1 MIRVL
6 LADDQALV
14 RAGFRML
21 LESAADITIVGEA
34 PNGGTAVAL
43 ARELRPDVVLM
54 DLSMPEV
61 DGLTA
66 TRRITADP
74 ELAAVRVVV
83 LTTFDDDEHVFAALR
98 AGASG
103 FLVKDVEPEELL
115 QGVRVVA
122 RGDALLAPS
131 VTRSLIAAFTTRA
144 GAGRRGASRPAPA
157 PALPASRAA
166 SRAGEPPRPALPCP
180 GLASLTEREREVV
193 ALVAAGLSNDEIA
206 AELVVSPLTA
216 KTHVSRAMIKLGARD
231 RAQLVVL
238 AYENGLA
245 EPGHPGRPGPAQC
258 LRTTNSTS
266 PGVPK
271 QPECRSNGPEVS
283 RRTSVGARERRCGS
297 ARTAETRLAGHH
309 GTARGARRR

>member
-21 LESAADITIVGEA
+21 LESADDITIVGEA

-43 ARELRPDVVLM
+43 ARELHPDVVLM

-66 TRRITADP
+66 TRRITTDP
-74 ELAAVRVVV
+74 QLAAVRVVV
-83 LTTFDDDEHVFAALR
+83 LTTFDDDEHVFGALR

-131 VTRSLIAAFTTRA
+131 VTRSLIAAFTSGGGTSGGGTSAPPAGAPPADGLRAGGPRAGGLRA
-144 GAGRRGASRPAPA
+144 GA
-157 PALPASRAA
+157 
-166 SRAGEPPRPALPCP
+166 P
-180 GLASLTEREREVV
+180 GVASLTEREREIV

-206 AELVVSPLTA
+206 ADLVVSPLTA

-245 EPGHPGRPGPAQC
+245 EPGHP
-258 LRTTNSTS
+258 
-266 PGVPK
+266 
-271 QPECRSNGPEVS
+271 
-283 RRTSVGARERRCGS
+283 
-297 ARTAETRLAGHH
+297 
-309 GTARGARRR
+309 

>member
-21 LESAADITIVGEA
+21 LESADDITIVGEA
-34 PNGGTAVAL
+34 ANGGRAVAL

-74 ELAAVRVVV
+74 ELASVKVVV
-83 LTTFDDDEHVFAALR
+83 LTTFDDDEHVFGALR
-98 AGASG
+98 AGAYG
-103 FLVKDVEPEELL
+103 FLVKDVEPAELL

-131 VTRSLIAAFTTRA
+131 VTRSLIAAFTARGGRA
-144 GAGRRGASRPAPA
+144 AREPSGH
-157 PALPASRAA
+157 PASDM
-166 SRAGEPPRPALPCP
+166 SQPRPAARAAQHP
-180 GLASLTEREREVV
+180 GIAALTEREREVV
-193 ALVAAGLSNDEIA
+193 TLVAAGLSNDEIA
-206 AELVVSPLTA
+206 VKLVVSPLTA
-216 KTHVSRAMIKLGARD
+216 KTHVSRSMIKLGARD

-238 AYENGLA
+238 AYENGLV
-245 EPGHPGRPGPAQC
+245 EPGGR
-258 LRTTNSTS
+258 
-266 PGVPK
+266 
-271 QPECRSNGPEVS
+271 
-283 RRTSVGARERRCGS
+283 
-297 ARTAETRLAGHH
+297 
-309 GTARGARRR
+309 

>member
-21 LESAADITIVGEA
+21 LEASDDIQVVGEA
-34 PNGGTAVAL
+34 TNGGAAVAL

-54 DLSMPEV
+54 DLRMPEV

-66 TRRITADP
+66 TKRISADSR
-74 ELAAVRVVV
+74 LSGVKVVV
-83 LTTFDDDEHVFAALR
+83 LTTFDDDEHVYGALR

-131 VTRSLIAAFTTRA
+131 VTRSLIAAFTE
-144 GAGRRGASRPAPA
+144 RGTRPAPGPGDGPAA
-157 PALPASRAA
+157 PGGLPGAR
-166 SRAGEPPRPALPCP
+166 PRPQPTAPP
-180 GLASLTEREREVV
+180 GLATLTDREREVV
-193 ALVAAGLSNDEIA
+193 ALVAEGLSNDEIA
-206 AELVVSPLTA
+206 ARLVVSPLTA
-216 KTHVSRAMIKLGARD
+216 KTHVSRAMTKLGARD

-238 AYENGLA
+238 AYAHGLA
-245 EPGHPGRPGPAQC
+245 AP
-258 LRTTNSTS
+258 
-266 PGVPK
+266 
-271 QPECRSNGPEVS
+271 
-283 RRTSVGARERRCGS
+283 S
-297 ARTAETRLAGHH
+297 A
-309 GTARGARRR
+309 